1 MAEWLPTTTSINRDG
16 YQPRHRT
23 VGAAMVVMAMAE
35 RLLPV
40 MLKVQGKRCVVIG
53 GGEVAAQ
60 KVQQLLECGAEVVIV
75 SPQVNDELKALAQRG
90 QVCWLPQPYEAS
102 VLDGAFL
109 VFVCTDDN
117 VVNRQ
122 VFADC
127 QARRLWCNVADVP
140 DLCSFFMP
148 SILRRGEL
156 VIAVSTSGNSPAF
169 ARQVRLFLE
178 NLFSDE
184 IGALTSLLGELK
196 DEIRQKLPSIPAR
209 RRFVQRVWESEIWR
223 HLRDG
228 NLHAARETLRACLTM
243 TATQQGSGDE
253 AEKDNEDG
261 V

>member
-1 MAEWLPTTTSINRDG
+1 
-16 YQPRHRT
+16 
-23 VGAAMVVMAMAE
+23 MAE

-40 MLKVQGKRCVVIG
+40 MLRVQGKCCVVIG

-60 KVQQLLECGAEVVIV
+60 KVRQLLECGAEVVIV
-75 SPQVNDELKALAQRG
+75 SPDLCDELMALARSG
-90 QVCWLPQPYEAS
+90 QVRWLPQPYEAS

-109 VFVCTDDN
+109 VFACTDDN
-117 VVNRQ
+117 AVNRQ

-127 QARRLWCNVADVP
+127 EARRLWCNVVDVP

-156 VIAVSTSGNSPAF
+156 IVAVSTSGNSPAF

-178 NLFSDE
+178 SVLGDE
-184 IGALTSLLGELK
+184 FGTLTALLGELK
-196 DEIRQKLPSIPAR
+196 GEVRQKLPTIEAR
-209 RRFVQRVWESEIWR
+209 RQFVQRVWESEIWQ

-228 NLHAARETLRACLTM
+228 NLPAARESLRACLAM
-243 TATQQGSGDE
+243 TAAQGGKDE
-253 AEKDNEDG
+253 AEANEGDG